1 MFVLFKALPSEMR
14 LLILSFRFPFV
25 ISSKFTI
32 FIMCSWILSV
42 SACLAYR
49 LFNLAI
55 MAKIL
60 FSNARAIAKNQDVN
74 QLLD

>member
-49 LFNLAI
+49 FNLAI

-60 FSNARAIAKNQDVN
+60 LSNARAIAKNQDVN

>member
-25 ISSKFTI
+25 ISSKFII
-32 FIMCSWILSV
+32 FIMCSWTLSV
-42 SACLAYR
+42 SAYLAYR
-49 LFNLAI
+49 FNLAI

-60 FSNARAIAKNQDVN
+60 LSNARAIAKNQDVN